1 MSEEKASPVN
11 FIRNIIEE
19 DKKNPDTEKPVY
31 TRFPPEPNGYLHIGH
46 AKSIV
51 LNFGLAL
58 DYQGKCNLRMDDT
71 NPSKE
76 EDEFVNSIIED
87 VKWLGYDWDDRLY
100 FASDYFEKLY
110 EIAVRL
116 IKDNKAFV
124 CELSPE
130 EIREYRGTL
139 TQPGKESPYRNRS
152 IEENLKLF
160 EEMKQG
166 KYAEGTKTLR
176 AKIDMAS
183 GNLNMRDPVIYRI
196 MHTEHHRTGEVW
208 KIYPMY
214 DYAHVISD
222 ALEGITYS
230 LCTLEFED
238 HRPLYNWFLENVSGL
253 PGNPRQIEFARL
265 NLTYTVLSKRKLLEL
280 VNTKLVNSWDDPRM
294 PTIAG
299 FRRRGYTPRAI
310 RNFCNMIGVAKADNL
325 VDIAMLE
332 FALREDLNKTAM
344 RAMVVTEPLKVV
356 IENFSEDDVVW
367 LDVENNPEDPEA
379 GTRKVPFTKE
389 LYIEKGDFMENP
401 PKNYFRLSPGK
412 EVRLMKAF
420 YVTCVGFTKDP
431 ITGEVTEVRCTYD
444 PATKGGWS
452 EDGRKVKGTSHW
464 VSARYA
470 LNGEIRLYDT
480 LFTRENPDNVEEGKD
495 YKDYIN
501 PASLVVIDN
510 AKMEPSLKEAKVGD
524 NFQFL
529 RIGYF
534 CKDKDSSETKP
545 VFNKAVGLQDTW
557 AKLQKKGN

>member
-230 LCTLEFED
+230 LYALEFED